1 MKTFQHRLIRASA
14 GSGKTFQL
22 SNRFLGVLAAG
33 DSPAEILATT
43 FTRKAAG
50 EILDRIMIR
59 LAEAA
64 RDPKKLAELNNFIEA
79 EPVTQ
84 QACISTLRELTRQL
98 HRLRVQT
105 LDSFFIQV
113 AQCFSFEMGFPPGWS
128 IADEVDDSEL
138 RVNAIE
144 ELLREHEAQLV
155 LEIVHL
161 MSKGETT
168 RGVSQ
173 LMLDAASQLYGL
185 FQETPAEVWTALK
198 TRKPPKDQE
207 IEAAKKLL
215 LEAPLDKRMTKART
229 EDLSRF
235 DEGDY
240 GGFLEK
246 GLAKKVIDDD
256 LMYYRAEIPADV
268 ARAYQTLIDAAAC
281 EPYNLLVRQTEGAFQ
296 LLARFDAIYR
306 RLKFQ
311 SQAYRF
317 DDVTRFLSRQADADT
332 PTRVAYRLDGHINH
346 LLLDEF
352 QDTSPAQW
360 SVLRP
365 VARRVTAHAQ
375 GSFFCVGDVKQA
387 IYGWRGGVAEIFEEV
402 VSELGELDEAELKV
416 SFRSSPVVIDFV
428 NLVAR
433 NLHRHPSLDRFEEGV
448 KRWQTLFADHST
460 AKTSLPGYVSV
471 QTAGYDED
479 GEPSNEMLFIA
490 AAEKVCSS
498 LESAPGSEVGVLV
511 RTNSAVRKMIFE
523 LRQRGVTASEEGGG
537 TLTDSASVQL
547 MMSLLQWID
556 HPADTVARFH
566 VQNSPLAEVVG
577 LTPQLGIRKASEL
590 AQSLRSELLVDGYGP
605 TLRRW
610 SRVLVEIGNSRE
622 RRRVEQ
628 LVRMGHAYQPKSSL
642 RASDFIE
649 FVETQRV
656 ADPQASAVRVMTI
669 HQAKGLQFDV
679 VVLLD
684 LDHEFPGRPPNFVI
698 ERSAPLAPVTGI
710 VRYANKDVQ
719 KILPPRLQRMFGSAS
734 NQQAVEELCVLYVAI
749 TRAVNAMHII
759 IKPPTSREKNTP
771 RTMAGLVTEAL
782 EVTRQPQGNDV
793 VFEMGDPQWYAH
805 LGPADAPHSHRAPAI
820 ARRLPIEMAPAKRQR
835 GEALSPSK
843 LEGGPRLRVAN
854 LLETTDST
862 GRLVGSV
869 THAWLERIEWL
880 DDFELDEAKFQAV
893 ARSLVGDALNIDH
906 LLSRFRKIIEQPN
919 LRQLLGRETA
929 PRPKSVS
936 KSATGQVRQEQTFAI
951 AVEGGIQNG
960 SIDRLVLWREGEKVI
975 AADVIDFKTD
985 RLPADDAD
993 ALAERAAFYRP
1004 QVNAY
1009 RRAVQQMWQL
1019 PEKAVSGHLYF
1030 ASLDAVVEVKS

>member
-1 MKTFQHRLIRASA
+1 MRTFQHRLIRASA

-22 SNRFLGVLAAG
+22 SNRFLGVLATG
-33 DSPAEILATT
+33 DAPAEILATT

-64 RDPKKLAELNNFIEA
+64 RDPHKLAELNNFIEA
-79 EPVTQ
+79 APVTQ
-84 QACISTLRELTRQL
+84 DACIATLRELTRQL

-144 ELLREHEAQLV
+144 ELLREHEAKLV

-185 FQETPAEVWTALK
+185 FQETPGEVWTALK
-198 TRKPPKDQE
+198 TRQPPKRQE
-207 IEAAKKLL
+207 IDAAKKLL
-215 LEAPLDKRMTKART
+215 LEAPLDKRMTKARN

-235 DEGDY
+235 DEGDF

-246 GLAKKVIDDD
+246 GLAKKVIEAD

-268 ARAYQTLIDAAAC
+268 ACAYQTLIDAAAC

-296 LLARFDAIYR
+296 LLERFDAIYR

-317 DDVTRFLSRQADADT
+317 DDVTRFLSRQANADT

-365 VARRVTAHAQ
+365 VARRVTTQPQ

-433 NLHRHPSLDRFEEGV
+433 NLHRHPGLDRYEAGV

-460 AKTSLPGYVSV
+460 AKTNLPGYVSV
-471 QTAGYDED
+471 ETAPYDKD
-479 GEPSNEMLFIA
+479 GDPSNETLFIA
-490 AAEKVCSS
+490 AAERVCRS
-498 LESAPGSEVGVLV
+498 LENSPGSEVGVLV

-566 VQNSPLAEVVG
+566 VRNSPLAEVIG
-577 LTPQLGIRKASEL
+577 LKPHMGSQRASQL
-590 AQSLRSELLVDGYGP
+590 AQQLRGEILVDGYGA

-610 SRVLVEIGNSRE
+610 SRTLAEIGNSRE
-622 RRRVEQ
+622 RRRIEQ
-628 LVRMGHAYQPKSSL
+628 LVRLAHGYQRKSTL
-642 RASDFIE
+642 RTSDFIE

-684 LDHEFPGRPPNFVI
+684 LDQKFPGHPPSFVI

-719 KILPPRLQRMFGSAS
+719 KVLPPRLQRMFTSS
-734 NQQAVEELCVLYVAI
+734 SSQQAVEELCVLYVAI
-749 TRAVNAMHII
+749 TRAVHAMHIV
-759 IKPPTSREKNTP
+759 IKPPTAKEKNPP
-771 RTMAGLVTEAL
+771 RTMAGLLTEAL
-782 EVTRQPQGNDV
+782 EVNRQPQANEV
-793 VFEMGDPQWYAH
+793 VYQMGDAEWNAH
-805 LGPADAPHSHRAPAI
+805 LASADMPSAHRTQTI
-820 ARRLPIEMAPAKRQR
+820 ARRLPIAMAPVKRQR
-835 GEALSPSK
+835 GEALPPSK
-843 LEGGPRLRVAN
+843 LEGGPRLKVAN
-854 LLETTDST
+854 LLQTSDST

-880 DDFELDEAKFQAV
+880 DNFELDEQGFGTV
-893 ARSLVGDALNIDH
+893 ARAIVGDALNVDH
-906 LLSRFRKIIEQPN
+906 LLSRFRKIIDQPN
-919 LRQLLGRETA
+919 LQQLLGQQTTRRPAGVSAAATA
-929 PRPKSVS
+929 E
-936 KSATGQVRQEQTFAI
+936 VRQEQTFAI

-960 SIDRLVLWREGEKVI
+960 SIDRLVLWKEGDEVV

-985 RLPADDAD
+985 RLAAEETE
-993 ALAERAAFYRP
+993 ALADKAAFYRP

-1009 RRAVQQMWQL
+1009 RRAVQQMWKL
-1019 PEKAVSGHLYF
+1019 PDKAVSGHLYF
-1030 ASLDAVVEVKS
+1030 ASVDAVVEVKS

>member
-1 MKTFQHRLIRASA
+1 MRPFQHRLIRASA

-22 SNRFLGVLAAG
+22 SNRFLGVLASG
-33 DSPAEILATT
+33 DAPAEILATT

-64 RDPKKLAELNNFIEA
+64 RDPQKLVELNSFIEA
-79 EPVTQ
+79 APVTPA
-84 QACISTLRELTRQL
+84 ACVATLRELTRQL

-138 RVNAIE
+138 RINAIE
-144 ELLREHEAQLV
+144 ELLRENEAALV

-173 LMLDAASQLYGL
+173 LMLDAASQFYGL
-185 FQETPAEVWTALK
+185 FQETPAAVWTALK
-198 TRKPPKDQE
+198 PRKPPQEQE
-207 IEAAKKLL
+207 IAAAKKLL
-215 LEAPLDKRMTKART
+215 LEAPLDKRMTKARN
-229 EDLSRF
+229 EDLARF
-235 DEGDY
+235 DEGDF

-256 LMYYRAEIPADV
+256 LSYYRAEIPADV
-268 ARAYQTLIDAAAC
+268 ARAYQTLISAAAC

-296 LLARFDAIYR
+296 LLDRFDAIYR

-317 DDVTRFLSRQADADT
+317 DDVTRFLSRQADANS
-332 PTRVAYRLDGHINH
+332 PTHVAYRLDGHINH

-365 VARRVTAHAQ
+365 VARRVTAQ
-375 GSFFCVGDVKQA
+375 PLGSFFCVGDVKQA

-402 VSELGELDEAELKV
+402 VAELGELDEAELAV

-433 NLHRHPSLDRFEEGV
+433 NLHRHPSLDRFEDGV
-448 KRWQTLFADHST
+448 KRWQTMFADHST

-471 QTAGYDED
+471 ETARYDED
-479 GEPSNEMLFIA
+479 GDPSDEMLFVA
-490 AAEKVCSS
+490 AAERVCRS
-498 LESAPGSEVGVLV
+498 LEDSPGSEVGVLV

-566 VQNSPLAEVVG
+566 VQNSPLAPIIG
-577 LTPQLGIRKASEL
+577 LTPHIGSQKGSEL
-590 AQSLRSELLVDGYGP
+590 AQTLRSDLLVLGYGAM
-605 TLRRW
+605 LRRW
-610 SRVLVEIGNSRE
+610 SQVLVEIGNSRE
-622 RRRVEQ
+622 RRRIEQ
-628 LVRMGHAYQPKSSL
+628 LVRMAHAYQPKATL
-642 RASDFIE
+642 RTSDFVE

-684 LDHEFPGRPPNFVI
+684 LDHEFPGRSPNFVI
-698 ERSAPLAPVTGI
+698 ERAAPLAPVTGI

-719 KILPPRLQRMFGSAS
+719 KVLPPRLQQMFTSAS
-734 NQQAVEELCVLYVAI
+734 SQQAVEELCVLYVAI
-749 TRAVNAMHII
+749 TRAVHAMHVM
-759 IKPPTSREKNTP
+759 IKPPSAREKKTP
-771 RTMAGLVTEAL
+771 RTMAGLLTEAL
-782 EVTRQPQGNDV
+782 EVKRQPQGNDV
-793 VFEMGDPQWYAH
+793 VFAMGDAAWFAH
-805 LGPADAPHSHRAPAI
+805 LSAADTPRLHRMPAV
-820 ARRLPIEMAPAKRQR
+820 ARRLPIAMAPAKAQR
-835 GEALSPSK
+835 GETLSPSK
-843 LEGGPRLRVAN
+843 MEGGPRLKVAN
-854 LLETTDST
+854 LLHTTDST
-862 GRLVGSV
+862 GRLFGSV
-869 THAWLERIEWL
+869 THAWLERIAWL
-880 DDFELDEAKFQAV
+880 NDFELNETRFREI
-893 ARSLVGDALNIDH
+893 ARAIVGDALNIDH
-906 LLSRFRKIIEQPN
+906 LLSRFRKTIEQPH
-919 LRQLLGRETA
+919 LRQLLNRQTA
-929 PRPKSVS
+929 PRPKFV
-936 KSATGQVRQEQTFAI
+936 AADAIAEVRQEQTFAI

-960 SIDRLVLWREGEKVI
+960 SIDRLVLWKEGSEVV
-975 AADVIDFKTD
+975 AADVVDYKTD
-985 RLPADDAD
+985 RLAEGDAQSLAD
-993 ALAERAAFYRP
+993 RSAFYRP

-1009 RRAVQQMWQL
+1009 RRAVQQMWRL
-1019 PEKAVSGHLYF
+1019 PEKSVSGHLYF
-1030 ASLDAVVEVKS
+1030 ASIDKIVEVKS